1 MIFNAV
7 ERLMN
12 TEEFVRRQ
20 IQRIL
25 AEGEEKPKE
34 KPKGPGRGRK
44 KKKKG
49 GKLDIKYGSGDTSAD
64 IKGSKARVESDPGG
78 LLGDLGVKA
87 GKGSDLER
95 MLGIVRSAIYGT
107 DVMSAA
113 YVGANVITRQDGM
126 KMIQIAVK
134 AIKPRDG
141 VFFMAHV
148 FTAAE
153 SVGMVGQLEQN
164 VRMERGGDGVVI
176 TFG

>member
-1 MIFNAV
+1 
-7 ERLMN
+7 MN

-25 AEGEEKPKE
+25 AEGEEKPK
-34 KPKGPGRGRK
+34 GPGQGKHRKPGRRK

-153 SVGMVGQLEQN
+153 SVGMVGQLEQD